1 MTGTLWA
8 VVAGLGFGVFQT
20 INRRAVDKMD
30 VFVSTFLQLVVS
42 VIVLGVVCLATED
55 VSALGRAPVGAL
67 ISFGLAGVI
76 HFSLGWTFLNA
87 SQKRIGAARTSALI
101 GTTPLFG
108 ALLAFVTLSENLDV
122 AVLVGIA
129 LIMAGAYLTHKPPA
143 DAGNGALR
151 AQPFSR
157 LRTLALAFAAPLCWS
172 ISPIFIRLGLEG
184 LNSPLLGVTVGMTAS
199 ALGYGVALGLRSVRA
214 PLERISSEALVLKIV
229 AGVMVGLST
238 WARWVALELTTVA
251 AVLAL
256 SLVSVPTVNLLTPV
270 VIDRRVE
277 RVTLQVWL
285 GSALIVSGSLVLI
298 LLR

>member
-1 MTGTLWA
+1 MTGAVWA

-20 INRRAVDKMD
+20 INRRAVDRMD
-30 VFVSTFLQLVVS
+30 VFIATFLQLLTS
-42 VIVLGVVCLATED
+42 AIVLGAACLLTED
-55 VSALGRAPVGAL
+55 VTALARAPLGSL
-67 ISFGLAGVI
+67 ISFALAGLI
-76 HFSLGWTFLNA
+76 HFSLGWTFLNG

-108 ALLAFVTLSENLDV
+108 ALLAFVTLSELLDL
-122 AVLVGIA
+122 AALVGIA
-129 LIMAGAYLTHKPPA
+129 LIVAGAYLTHKPPPDA
-143 DAGNGALR
+143 PAGAGDAGAN
-151 AQPFSR
+151 SR
-157 LRTLALAFAAPLCWS
+157 LRSLVLALGAPLCWS

-184 LNSPLLGVTVGMTAS
+184 LDSPLLGVTVGVTAS
-199 ALGYGVALGLRSVRA
+199 VVGYGAALVVRGQRIPLFHVAT
-214 PLERISSEALVLKIV
+214 EALALKII
-229 AGVMVGLST
+229 AGILVGLST

-270 VIDRRVE
+270 VVDRRVE

-285 GSALIVSGSLVLI
+285 GSALIVGGSLALI